1 MFERLGQLSRYI
13 KNMNNQGMDMLI
25 EAARDINSNKKLSD
39 GSEGTFA
46 VDKFDRD
53 VNRVLRMLER
63 GHENV

>member
-13 KNMNNQGMDMLI
+13 KTMNNQGMDMLI
-25 EAARDINSNKKLSD
+25 EAARDINSNKKLSG

-53 VNRVLRMLER
+53 INRVLRMLER
-63 GHENV
+63 GA